1 MDNYELRPEPKV
13 KRKSPIWNIL
23 TVVVLLGTC
32 GLAYLFLKIF
42 MDPSV
47 LPSSLRPAALP
58 TSYQTSTPTFTIIP
72 LEPTWT
78 FTATIQPSPS
88 RTKAPTWTL
97 IPEMITPTITETP
110 TITPITDTLTI
121 TPTPMPA
128 AAEITYQAS
137 TTVHADSACTWM
149 GVGGKVLDVD
159 GKPIFF
165 QTIQLSGSLNGKP
178 VNLIVISGHDTE
190 DAYGPSGF
198 EFVLGA
204 TPIASTHELWVQLFD
219 NTGKPLTGKIYFD
232 TFTDCHKN
240 LVMVVFTK
248 TR

>member
-1 MDNYELRPEPKV
+1 MDNYELKPEPKA

-23 TVVVLLGTC
+23 TVLVLLGTC
-32 GLAYLFLKIF
+32 GLAYLFLRIF
-42 MDPSV
+42 IDPSV

-58 TSYQTSTPTFTIIP
+58 TSYQTATSTFTIIP
-72 LEPTWT
+72 LQPTWT

-128 AAEITYQAS
+128 SAEVTYQAS
-137 TTVHADSACTWM
+137 TSMHADLACNWM
-149 GVGGKVLDVD
+149 GVGGNVLDAN
-159 GKPIFF
+159 GKPLVF
-165 QTIQLSGSLNGKP
+165 QTVQVSGSLNGKP
-178 VNLIVISGHDTE
+178 VNRMMLSGNVS
-190 DAYGPSGF
+190 AYGTSGF
-198 EFVLGA
+198 EFVLGDH
-204 TPIASTHELWVQLFD
+204 PVASTHELWIQLFD
-219 NTGKPLTGKIYFD
+219 NTGKPLTEKIYFD
-232 TFTDCHKN
+232 TFTECEKN
-240 LVMVVFTK
+240 LVMIVFTK